1 MIRILQ
7 HLFLVCLVLLFGCTA
22 GEENLFQEYPSP
34 DGLYNMRVTVTEP
47 KMPLG
52 PLYVTVYLINTS
64 EIEEAKKIFH
74 SKLENDGVPF
84 TATNIAVRWMSYKTA
99 LVCLRATDLPD
110 HGIYI
115 ELDESLQ
122 LSLLDDC

>member
-1 MIRILQ
+1 MIRLPSY
-7 HLFLVCLVLLFGCTA
+7 LFFVCLFSLFGCSL
-22 GEENLFQEYPSP
+22 GEETLFQEYPSP

-47 KMPLG
+47 RMPLG
-52 PLYVTVYLINTS
+52 PLYVTVYLIKTS
-64 EIEEAKKIFH
+64 ETEEAKKIFH

-84 TATNIAVRWMSYKTA
+84 TATNIAVRWMSQKTA

-115 ELDESLQ
+115 ELNESLQ

>member
-1 MIRILQ
+1 
-7 HLFLVCLVLLFGCTA
+7 VFGCSL
-22 GEENLFQEYPSP
+22 GEETLFQEYPSP

-47 KMPLG
+47 RMPLG
-52 PLYVTVYLINTS
+52 PLYVTVYLIKTS
-64 EIEEAKKIFH
+64 ETGEEKKIFH

-84 TATNIAVRWMSYKTA
+84 TATNIAVRWMSQKTA

-115 ELDESLQ
+115 ELDESLK
-122 LSLLDDC
+122 LSLLEDC